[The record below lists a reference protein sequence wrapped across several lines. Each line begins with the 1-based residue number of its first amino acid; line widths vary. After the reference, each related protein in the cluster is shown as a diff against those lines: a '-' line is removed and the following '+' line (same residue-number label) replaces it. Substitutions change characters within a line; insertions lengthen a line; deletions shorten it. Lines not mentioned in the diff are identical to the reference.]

1 MSSIGKHIERL
12 VRRGLLLALRA
23 LPEQRGDLRRLNGLS
38 SPRILLVRPDRI
50 GDTIISTAAIMLL
63 RERFPEGR
71 IDMLLGEK
79 NRSAGPLLPELDEI
93 HVIPTSPGGIIGTIR
108 RVRRRRYDLAINLLA
123 KDSASGAF
131 LTGLA
136 GAGVS
141 IGFAGKSAGIYT
153 LAVEKPAGPMHIVP
167 ETSLLL
173 APLGIEPIG
182 AQPRKSAE
190 RLHITIPEDAA
201 RTAAEI
207 AGPMLAEARGPV
219 VVVNISGSSPEKF
232 LGVEKYIEAARK
244 LLEHGM
250 TPVVAGAPADRE
262 QIAAIAGGAGALM
275 FPVTRSLA
283 EFAALLGHAGLIATP
298 DTSVVHI
305 AAALGKP
312 TVAMVPA
319 GNTGAAWGPWGVP
332 SIVLAGSGPIT
343 GIASGDLVES
353 IISLASA
360 TVGLPPT
367 SPPAS

>member
-1 MSSIGKHIERL
+1 
-12 VRRGLLLALRA
+12 
-23 LPEQRGDLRRLNGLS
+23 
-38 SPRILLVRPDRI
+38 
-50 GDTIISTAAIMLL
+50 MLL

-79 NRSAGPLLPELDEI
+79 NRSAGPLLPAVDEI
-93 HVIPTSPGGIIGTIR
+93 HVIPTSPGGIIGAMRQI
-108 RVRRRRYDLAINLLA
+108 RRRRYDLAINLLA

-153 LAVEKPAGPMHIVP
+153 VAVEKPAGRPHIVP

-173 APLGIEPIG
+173 APLGIQPIG
-182 AQPRKSAE
+182 AEPRRSAE

-207 AGPMLAEARGPV
+207 ARPLLENARGPV
-219 VVVNISGSSPEKF
+219 VAMNISGSSPEKF
-232 LGVEKYIEAARK
+232 LGVRKYIEVAGQ
-244 LLEHGM
+244 LLEYGM
-250 TPVVAGAPADRE
+250 TPVIAGAPADHE
-262 QIAAIAGGAGALM
+262 QIEAIAAGAGAPM
-275 FPVTRSLA
+275 FPVTRSFA
-283 EFAALLGHAGLIATP
+283 EFVALLDCADLITTP

-312 TVAMVPA
+312 TVALVPA
-319 GNTGAAWGPWGVP
+319 GTTGAVWGPWGVP
-332 SIVLAGSGPIT
+332 SIVLAGDGPVT
-343 GIASGDLVES
+343 GIAAGDLVQS